1 MIMHKSVL
9 LKETSDVLH
18 IKNSARYIDAT
29 LGAGGH
35 TIEILKRGG
44 RVLGIEADK
53 KMIQVA
59 KEKIEEACPAPK
71 YEFGSQYILANDNFR
86 NIASVA
92 KENGFMGVSGILFD
106 LGISSVH
113 LDSDDRG
120 FSFKDETAPLDMR
133 LSTDIQMV
141 KASDLL
147 NSLSE
152 KNLMDLFLEGME
164 YADARRLAS
173 KVIRSRAEKSISTVG
188 DFLDIT
194 GREKRGKIHPATK
207 AFMALRIAVNTE
219 MDNLKMALP
228 EAYSLLADGG
238 VMAVIS
244 FHSGEDKVVKDLYRD
259 SELVLPTEEEIN
271 ENPRAR
277 SAKMRVIKKI

>member
-1 MIMHKSVL
+1 MHKSVL
-9 LKETSDVLH
+9 LNEAVDALH
-18 IKNSARYIDAT
+18 IENSARYIDAT

-53 KMIQVA
+53 KMIEVA

-71 YEFGSQYILANDNFR
+71 YEFGSQYILVNDNFR

-106 LGISSVH
+106 LGISSIH

-120 FSFKDETAPLDMR
+120 FSFKDEAAPLDMR

-141 KASDLL
+141 KASDLV

-152 KNLMDLFLEGME
+152 KHLMDLFLEGME

-173 KVIRSRAEKSISTVG
+173 RVIRNRAEKSISTVG

-219 MDNLKMALP
+219 MDSLKTALP
-228 EAYSLLADGG
+228 EAYSLLSIGG

-259 SELVLPTEEEIN
+259 SELILPTEEEIN

-277 SAKMRVIKKI
+277 SAKMRIIIKD